1 MRALGLFV
9 VVFPMFSLPCLADS
23 AGKAEPLADCAALIA
38 SIPDVTTTQD
48 TVIEDIDGGCR
59 ATNLSWSQNSYV
71 QYRADEIILLSPDLL
86 RTLPTGELFVAADL
100 TLKGVRAVPQTNSPL
115 QDYIISLSSTGID
128 LHLAYTTDPAERT
141 GTVDFELD
149 AGRLGR
155 LALSGKLSDLD
166 TTDVRL
172 SDLTKVTGRLDH
184 LEASLEDAGLVANI
198 FAPPILSTL
207 PFDQDPRPAIAAAQE
222 ATVAKLA
229 SWPETTMTPESL
241 AALSALIRAF
251 PKPEG
256 SWTVTVDSDPGI
268 SLQTLYGGT
277 RSAFAAALEGTQI
290 TATGKP
296 TSKLSSGK

>member
-9 VVFPMFSLPCLADS
+9 VVFPMLAQPS
-23 AGKAEPLADCAALIA
+23 FAATPGKAESLADCAALIA

-48 TVIEDIDGGCR
+48 TDIEDVDGGCR
-59 ATNLSWSQNSYV
+59 ATNLSWNQSPYV
-71 QYRADEIILLSPDLL
+71 QYRAEEVILLSPDLL
-86 RTLPTGELFVAADL
+86 RTFPTGDFLVAADV

-115 QDYIISLSSTGID
+115 QDYIISLNSTGID
-128 LHLAYTTDPAERT
+128 LHLAYTTDPAELT

-155 LALSGKLSDLD
+155 LALSAGLSDLD
-166 TTDVRL
+166 TADVRL
-172 SDLTKVTGRLDH
+172 SKLTEVTGRLDH
-184 LEASLEDAGLVANI
+184 LEASLEDAGLVANV

-207 PFDQDPRPAIAAAQE
+207 PFDEDPRPAIAAAQE
-222 ATVAKLA
+222 AVVAKLE
-229 SWPETTMTPESL
+229 SWPEATMTPETS

-256 SWTVTVDSDPGI
+256 HWTMTIDSDPGI

-277 RSAFAAALEGTQI
+277 RSAFAAALEGTRI
-290 TATGKP
+290 TATGEP
-296 TSKLSSGK
+296 AAP

>member
-115 QDYIISLSSTGID
+115 QDYIISLNSTGID
-128 LHLAYTTDPAERT
+128 LHLAYTTDPADRT
-141 GTVDFELD
+141 GKVDFELD

-155 LALSGKLSDLD
+155 LALSAKLTDLD

-172 SDLTKVTGRLDH
+172 TDLTEVTGRLDH
-184 LEASLEDAGLVANI
+184 LEASLEDEGLVASI

-207 PFDQDPRPAIAAAQE
+207 PFDEDPRPAIAAGQE
-222 ATVAKLA
+222 AVVAKLE
-229 SWPETTMTPESL
+229 SWPEATMTPKSL
-241 AALSALIRAF
+241 AVLSDLIRAF

-256 SWTVTVDSDPGI
+256 DWTVTIDSNPGI

-277 RSAFAAALEGTQI
+277 RSAFAGALEGTTI
-290 TATGKP
+290 TATGGP
-296 TSKLSSGK
+296 AAQ